1 MLKIRK
7 FSGTEKKLYELV
19 APLVMN
25 PRVLRQN
32 RNYPFKT
39 AKNFIW
45 FVAVD
50 EKEVKGFLPVE
61 KRDLKAIINN
71 YYVKGENMEWLQE
84 MVEYAAGE
92 LIEDFQLV
100 AIVQNP
106 HKTAFEK
113 SGFTVDLEWKN
124 YVKMI
129 RTA

>member
-7 FSGTEKKLYELV
+7 FGGTEKKLYELI

-39 AKNFIW
+39 AKNFVW
-45 FVAVD
+45 FIAVD
-50 EKEVKGFLPVE
+50 DKEVQGFLPVE
-61 KRDLKAIINN
+61 KRDAKAIINN

-84 MVEYAAGE
+84 MVEYAVND
-92 LIEDFQLV
+92 LIGDFQLV

-106 HKTAFEK
+106 HIAAFENN
-113 SGFTVDLEWKN
+113 GFGVDLEWKN
-124 YVKMI
+124 YIKMV